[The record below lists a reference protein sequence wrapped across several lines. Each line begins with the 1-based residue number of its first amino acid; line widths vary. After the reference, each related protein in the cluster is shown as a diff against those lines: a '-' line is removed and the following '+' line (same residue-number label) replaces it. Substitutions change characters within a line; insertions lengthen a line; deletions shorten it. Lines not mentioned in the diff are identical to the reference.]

1 MTILAC
7 TLQFTI
13 KQLTPVLAGT
23 FMALPFYLSWVYKFV
38 VRLVFSVCVVFYS
51 PPGTVYVLTVT
62 VFSCR
67 HSQCGCY
74 SSYGVQYFPVLLVYK
89 VWICCVPSGLDI
101 PSIPSVLAVINLC
114 YWVLWWSLCSPTSYF
129 VVFRGSSCFVPCV
142 ITPSVE
148 SASAV

>member
-1 MTILAC
+1 MNDHPGMYITIYDQATHPSLSRNIHGSAF
-7 TLQFTI
+7 LF
-13 KQLTPVLAGT
+13 VLSVQVRS
-23 FMALPFYLSWVYKFV
+23 ALG
-38 VRLVFSVCVVFYS
+38 VFSMCCFLYS

-114 YWVLWWSLCSPTSYF
+114 Y
-129 VVFRGSSCFVPCV
+129 
-142 ITPSVE
+142 
-148 SASAV
+148 